1 MWHVQHFMKK
11 KVERIARYVM
21 IVYNIYTVTNVIKQ
35 NKYFIL
41 FKMCI
46 IITNDM
52 GFLSFSYFLK
62 INFWIIIIQSSGP
75 TGSTGTEPELPQLTS
90 QNHAR
95 DKDAKLGHILCCGP
109 WTSCIL

>member
-1 MWHVQHFMKK
+1 MKK

-62 INFWIIIIQSSGP
+62 INF
-75 TGSTGTEPELPQLTS
+75 
-90 QNHAR
+90 
-95 DKDAKLGHILCCGP
+95 
-109 WTSCIL
+109 